1 MRGGGGRGRSRE
13 ALMGMRTIY
22 VYLPDGAVD
31 VWRPV
36 EAEELDSGLYRI
48 LGLVPEDEIWEFP
61 PGSIVRI
68 EMKRLVRGV
77 TPVVSPVAV
86 KLPV

>member
-1 MRGGGGRGRSRE
+1 MRVGGREGRFAE
-13 ALMGMRTIY
+13 ALMGTRTIY
-22 VYLPDGAVD
+22 VYLPDEAVD

-36 EAEELDSGLYRI
+36 EAEELESGLYRI
-48 LGLVPEDEIWEFP
+48 LGPAPEDEIWEFP

-68 EMKRLVRGV
+68 EMKRLVHGV

-86 KLPV
+86 K